1 MDKIL
6 VPCLLLSALLSL
18 GSAATG
24 TTEQSIS
31 AIKAVGP
38 EGKGNAEAASAWS
51 ELSQADAAMV
61 PELLRAMDDANEL
74 AANWLRSAIEAI
86 ADRTLARGGK
96 LPVSELRAVLGDTNR
111 NPRARRF
118 AYELIR
124 RVEPGIA
131 EEIIP
136 RMTDDPSLEMR
147 YDAVG
152 RLIQDAEKLAS
163 ETNTAE
169 ATGLYRR
176 ALDSAR
182 EVKQIQQIKKALDGL
197 GVSVDLPAH
206 FGFLM
211 QWQLIGPFDNTERKG
226 FETVFPPE
234 QAIDLT
240 AEYPGK
246 AGPVRWAPFSS
257 EHEYGQI
264 NFNLPYGPL
273 KEVTGY
279 AYTEFKSE
287 TGRSAELR
295 LGCKNAWKLWFN
307 GKYVFGRDEY
317 HRGMEIDQYR
327 FPVELKAGK
336 NTILLKICQNEQ
348 KENWTKEWEFQLRVC
363 DARGT
368 AILAVDRPPA
378 APSARARRAAIAP

>member
-1 MDKIL
+1 MNKML
-6 VPCLLLSALLSL
+6 MPCLLLSGLLSW
-18 GSAATG
+18 GSGIAG
-24 TTEQSIS
+24 TMEQSIL

-38 EGKGNAEAASAWS
+38 EGKGNTEAASAWRQ
-51 ELSQADAAMV
+51 LSQADAASL

-96 LPVSELRAVLGDTNR
+96 LPVSELRAVLGDTDR

-136 RMTDDPSLEMR
+136 RMADDPSLEMR
-147 YDAVG
+147 YDAVQ
-152 RLIQDAEKLAS
+152 RLIQGAERLAS

-197 GVSVDLPAH
+197 GASVDLPAH

-234 QAIDLT
+234 QAIELT

-246 AGPVRWAPFSS
+246 AGPVRWAPFAS
-257 EHEYGQI
+257 EHEYGLI

-287 TGRSAELR
+287 AARSAELR

-348 KENWTKEWEFQLRVC
+348 KETWTKEWEFQLRVC

-378 APSARARRAAIAP
+378 APQARARRAAMAP